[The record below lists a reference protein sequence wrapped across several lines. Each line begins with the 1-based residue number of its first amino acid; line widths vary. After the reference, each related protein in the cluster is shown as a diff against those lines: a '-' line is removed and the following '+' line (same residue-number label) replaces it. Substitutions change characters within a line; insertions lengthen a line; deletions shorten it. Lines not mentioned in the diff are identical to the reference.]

1 MTVFNITRLSGV
13 VGVLLVA
20 GCVSAQT
27 PSDPYNPQT
36 RRTSASN
43 PVIEPSLADMGFGT
57 DEGNVGQ
64 FVTMTD
70 KQYAQAMAVRGIMEI
85 RLGEAALEKTERA
98 DVKAVAHRLI
108 NDYLVWDAGMDKAA
122 KKLGIVLPQDMDA
135 KQKATVDR
143 ICALIG
149 PAFDKAYLKEV
160 IHMQTKALTMSHE
173 EAAVAAVSGF
183 RHWAG
188 VVEPSLQEQV
198 KMAQKA
204 LDAGPVQISQK

>member
-70 KQYAQAMAVRGIMEI
+70 KQYAQAMA
-85 RLGEAALEKTERA
+85 
-98 DVKAVAHRLI
+98 
-108 NDYLVWDAGMDKAA
+108 
-122 KKLGIVLPQDMDA
+122 
-135 KQKATVDR
+135 
-143 ICALIG
+143 
-149 PAFDKAYLKEV
+149 
-160 IHMQTKALTMSHE
+160 
-173 EAAVAAVSGF
+173 AVSYTHLVGN
-183 RHWAG
+183 RL
-188 VVEPSLQEQV
+188 VRT
-198 KMAQKA
+198 
-204 LDAGPVQISQK
+204 